1 MPAWVSF
8 LLFRL
13 NNGGFFSFLP
23 SPFNNRIPAL
33 TLLSSRFSPCKS
45 KAKRLRKPFENQH
58 SDFLYAQKPD
68 TWARIKIS
76 LLTSFLSSPGNI
88 PSSLYRA
95 FQRRSGVIV
104 PKKMMRGA
112 QWLNCIPLPFKA
124 SLNHK
129 VLYTLINSLSVPSR
143 CLLWTII
150 KGSKILLAS
159 DWSPTKITGFSL
171 VKTEDCRIP

>member
-1 MPAWVSF
+1 MQAPALEMRCHKMPAWVSF

-45 KAKRLRKPFENQH
+45 KAKRLRKPFGNQH

-88 PSSLYRA
+88 PSSLRSFSEKSWGHCSEKDDERGSMIKLYSAA
-95 FQRRSGVIV
+95 F
-104 PKKMMRGA
+104 
-112 QWLNCIPLPFKA
+112 
-124 SLNHK
+124 
-129 VLYTLINSLSVPSR
+129 
-143 CLLWTII
+143 
-150 KGSKILLAS
+150 
-159 DWSPTKITGFSL
+159 
-171 VKTEDCRIP
+171 